1 MVIFVLLV
9 GTSCLTVDVLEEVV
23 GVDAEIFDTTDD
35 TEERSTGAE
44 VSMILFPHMDFYN
57 VMARIKQGGK
67 RTFLRKHIQSWLL
80 VRFRIE
86 ICIMQV
92 SPVVRQAHESPGE
105 WSRGKHDPFSAYGLL
120 QCYGPHKTGRETYF
134 SQEAHPILALGPFSH
149 RNLHNAGI
157 SCCATSARIAR
168 RVESLSDSDFALSL
182 GHVRFDSQNFEETM
196 PLPEDT

>member
-105 WSRGKHDPFSAYGLL
+105 LSRCPIQTLLCHWAMFVLIAKILRKPCPFQKTPDALL
-120 QCYGPHKTGRETYF
+120 FYE
-134 SQEAHPILALGPFSH
+134 L
-149 RNLHNAGI
+149 
-157 SCCATSARIAR
+157 
-168 RVESLSDSDFALSL
+168 
-182 GHVRFDSQNFEETM
+182 
-196 PLPEDT
+196 